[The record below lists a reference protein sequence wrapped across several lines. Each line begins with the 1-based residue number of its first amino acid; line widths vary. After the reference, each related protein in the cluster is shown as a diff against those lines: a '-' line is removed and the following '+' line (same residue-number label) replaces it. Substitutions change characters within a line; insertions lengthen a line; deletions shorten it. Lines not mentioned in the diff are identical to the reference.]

1 MVKIA
6 KRKGK
11 VRMWIIILIVVGV
24 IAVVSVGGIIISA
37 PGRREIAELDI
48 NNINFNK
55 LRDGTYVGEYIGT
68 KDHFRDTKVK
78 VTISGGMITD
88 IEILKGALDKEGKPA
103 NLKNGLS
110 MNHLFSDVVKSQ
122 TLKVDVVSG
131 ATLTS
136 KTHLKAL
143 ENALKQAQVK

>member
-1 MVKIA
+1 MVKIE

-24 IAVVSVGGIIISA
+24 ITVVSVGGIIISA

-48 NNINFNK
+48 NNIDFNK
-55 LRDGTYVGEYIGT
+55 LRDGTYIGEYVGT

-78 VTISGGMITD
+78 VTISGGTITD

-103 NLKNGLS
+103 ILKNGLS

-122 TLKVDVVSG
+122 TLEVDAVSG